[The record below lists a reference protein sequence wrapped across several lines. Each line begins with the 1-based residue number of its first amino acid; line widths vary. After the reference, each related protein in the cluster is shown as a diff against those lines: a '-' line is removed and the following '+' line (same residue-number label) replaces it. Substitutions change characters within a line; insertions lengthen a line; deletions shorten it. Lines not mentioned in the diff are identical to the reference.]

1 MREVLGELDLHLF
14 SEGSNDRMY
23 EHLGAQLLPGGV
35 HFAVWA
41 PDALAV
47 SVVGDFNGW
56 DRETHPMFP
65 TETGIWKAW
74 LADVEHGQTY
84 KFAIQGRSGEW
95 FEKADP
101 YAFASEVPPKS
112 ASVVWP
118 LDFDWDDDDWLDDR
132 GARIA
137 IDAPVAIYELH
148 PGSWR
153 RKGVAESLSYRELAE
168 PLVEHILSMGYTHV
182 EFMPVAEHPFYP
194 SWGYQVTGYFAPTA
208 RYGTPQDLMYLVN
221 ALHRADIGVI
231 LDWVP
236 SHFAT
241 DGHGLVRFDGSALYE
256 HQDPAEG
263 FHPDWGSY
271 IFNYGRNEVRSFLL
285 SSARFWVDRYHVDG
299 LRVDGVASMLYRDY
313 SREHGEWVPNIHGGN
328 ENLEAAA
335 LLRDLN
341 VRLHG
346 EFPGVTTIAEESTAW
361 PGVSRPVHD
370 GGLGFGYKWDMGWM
384 HDTLAYFSREPVHR
398 AHHQDELT
406 FRMLYAYD
414 ENFVLS
420 LSHDEVVHGKG
431 SLLTK
436 MPGDDWQQFAN
447 LRALYG
453 YQYGLPGKKLLFMGG
468 EIGQRSEWNV
478 DGELEWWV
486 LDEPSHQGVRGWV
499 SDLNSVYRAEQAL
512 WSADM
517 SPGSFEWVDTSDRA
531 SSILSFARHSP
542 SGRPVLVVLNLTP
555 VAREGYRLGVESGG
569 TWQVLL
575 NSDSASYWGSG
586 AGSTGTIAADAV
598 PMHGRSNSLSL
609 DLPPLGV
616 LFVAP
621 ATATAT
627 G

>member
-14 SEGSNDRMY
+14 SEGTNDRMY
-23 EHLGAQLLPGGV
+23 EHLGAQMLSGGV

-41 PDALAV
+41 PNALAV
-47 SVVGDFNGW
+47 SVVGDCNDW
-56 DRETHPMFP
+56 DRAAAPMFP
-65 TETGIWKAW
+65 TETGIWKVW
-74 LADVEHGQTY
+74 LAEAEQGQAY
-84 KFAIQGRSGEW
+84 KYAVQARSGEW
-95 FEKADP
+95 IDKADP

-112 ASVVWP
+112 ASIIWP
-118 LDFDWDDDDWLDDR
+118 IDFRWEDDEWLESR
-132 GARIA
+132 GQRIA
-137 IDAPVAIYELH
+137 VDAPVSIYELH
-148 PGSWR
+148 LGSWR

-168 PLVEHILSMGYTHV
+168 PLVDHVLAMGYTHV

-194 SWGYQVTGYFAPTA
+194 SWGYQVTAYFAPTG
-208 RYGTPQDLMYLVN
+208 RYGTPQDLMYLIGV
-221 ALHRADIGVI
+221 LHAAGIGVI

-241 DGHGLVRFDGSALYE
+241 DGHGLARFDGTALYE
-256 HQDPAEG
+256 HEDPAEG

-271 IFNYGRNEVRSFLL
+271 IFNYGRKEVRSFLL
-285 SSARFWVDRYHVDG
+285 SSARFWIDRYHADG

-313 SREHGEWVPNIHGGN
+313 SREEGEWVPNIHGGN
-328 ENLEAAA
+328 ENLEAASF
-335 LLRDLN
+335 LRDLN

-361 PGVSRPVHD
+361 PGVSRAVHD

-384 HDTLAYFSREPVHR
+384 HDTLLSFSRQPIHR

-414 ENFVLS
+414 ENFVLA
-420 LSHDEVVHGKG
+420 LSHDEVVHGKR
-431 SLLTK
+431 SLLSK

-468 EIGQRSEWNV
+468 EIGQRSEWDV
-478 DGELEWWV
+478 DSELEWWV
-486 LDEPSHQGVRGWV
+486 LDEPNHEGVRAWV
-499 SDLNSVYRAEQAL
+499 ADLNSMYRGEEAL

-517 SPGSFEWVDTSDRA
+517 SPGGFEWVDTSDRTA
-531 SSILSFARHSP
+531 SILSFVRHGQGS
-542 SGRPVLVVLNLTP
+542 RPVLVVLNLTP
-555 VAREGYRLGVESGG
+555 VLRDGYRIGVENGG
-569 TWQVLL
+569 SWEVLL
-575 NSDSASYWGSG
+575 NSDATRYWGSG
-586 AGSTGTIAADAV
+586 AGSSGVVAADAV
-598 PMHGRSNSLSL
+598 PMHGRPHSLSF

-621 ATATAT
+621 K
-627 G
+627 